1 MALSKHHGII
11 SGLIL
16 GIVIAALFAV
26 AMRFVPADWLL
37 NPMKRALLY
46 GAQIPAALLFIP
58 ISKALSRLLS
68 ESPQRILLLACVGA
82 LAFDGLMLGF
92 WPQLYGHE
100 QQATSHIAA
109 LLLWAFAWILA
120 AAIWFAPDG
129 KTRAHG
135 L

>member
-1 MALSKHHGII
+1 MALSKLHGII

-16 GIVIAALFAV
+16 GIVIAALFAF

-46 GAQIPAALLFIP
+46 SAQIPAALLFIP
-58 ISKALSRLLS
+58 IGKAFGRLLS

-100 QQATSHIAA
+100 LQATSQIAA
-109 LLLWAFAWILA
+109 LLLWAFAWIVA
-120 AAIWFAPDG
+120 AAVWFAPES
-129 KTRAHG
+129 KARAHG